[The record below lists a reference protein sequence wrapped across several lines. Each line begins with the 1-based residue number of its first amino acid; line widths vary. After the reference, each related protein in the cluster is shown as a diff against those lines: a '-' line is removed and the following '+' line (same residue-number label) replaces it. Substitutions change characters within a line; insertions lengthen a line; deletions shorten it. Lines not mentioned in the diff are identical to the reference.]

1 MFYRTLEEIGRNQKQ
16 YKTALGAGDR
26 KFESFYPDQL
36 KASQS
41 NDCEA
46 FFIDQNSI
54 TPIGYTEVTQNT
66 PNTQTN
72 IMLKKKIDSIL
83 ST

>member
-1 MFYRTLEEIGRNQKQ
+1 MVATIISQIYNSILSNANLKHCLSRYYRTLEEIGRNQKQ

-41 NDCEA
+41 IDCEA
-46 FFIDQNSI
+46 FFIVQ
-54 TPIGYTEVTQNT
+54 Y
-66 PNTQTN
+66 
-72 IMLKKKIDSIL
+72 
-83 ST
+83 